1 MPALT
6 TIGLL
11 ALAFLVGY
19 LSGLFQAQ
27 EMIKKE
33 IAKAEEE
40 AQKMSTQ

>member
-6 TIGLL
+6 IISICG
-11 ALAFLVGY
+11 LAFLVGY

-40 AQKMSTQ
+40 AQK